1 MQSTSYS
8 LRSTN
13 TSNLF
18 IPRPNSSF
26 MKRTLHYSG
35 TILWNALTSNLKTV
49 KNVNIFNKKYYDY
62 FLFTTRA
69 CLNIV

>member
-18 IPRPNSSF
+18 IPKPNSSF

-49 KNVNIFNKKYYDY
+49 KKCSSIRNIM
-62 FLFTTRA
+62 
-69 CLNIV
+69 NILYLQQEHD